1 MAKKLSIENLEM
13 NKSREAE
20 LKMVYW
26 FFAYP
31 ELKITLSDLSSE
43 LGIAKAT
50 ANRIVKKLVKNDFLI
65 LEKIGK
71 AWRICSNKSHP
82 LNRTLKISYNLS
94 LVYSVDLISKIYL
107 KIGHPKAIILFG
119 SYRKGDDNEKSDL
132 DIAVEVAGNQ
142 EHKVIHLED
151 LKEFGYRRNVPV
163 QVHVFSRSKVDINL
177 FANIANGIVLD
188 GFLEVKP

>member
-1 MAKKLSIENLEM
+1 MSKKLEIEKFEM
-13 NKSREAE
+13 NKSVEAE
-20 LKMVYW
+20 LKVIYW

-31 ELKITLSDLSSE
+31 DLKITLSELSLE

-50 ANRIVKKLVKNDFLI
+50 ANRIVKKLVKKEFLN
-65 LEKIGK
+65 LEQIGK
-71 AWRICSNKSHP
+71 AWRICSNKANI
-82 LNRTLKISYNLS
+82 LNKTLKISYNLS
-94 LVYSVDLISKIYL
+94 LVYSTDIIRKIYS
-107 KIGHPKAIILFG
+107 KIGHPKVIILFG

-163 QVHVFSRSKVDINL
+163 QVHVFSRNKIDLNL
-177 FANIANGIVLD
+177 FANIANGIVVD
-188 GFLEVKP
+188 GFLEVRP